1 MMQGPLRDAPNTRAV
16 IGTAVAFVCGALLHA
31 PWKAGDLGPLWLPT
45 VLLGVLFIVIFY
57 LTGLSAQRKA
67 INDARKYE
75 SKGFQV
81 TRRIIAISAVFAII
95 VWPKIVAVFW
105 PDIPVNIGY
114 TEWNPG
120 FLFFTEG
127 KEAIKWQALT
137 GLVITPLDTH
147 LLSAI
152 VGLYFGASMVKNA
165 R

>member
-1 MMQGPLRDAPNTRAV
+1 MGIPFELITMLGSGLLSGVMTLFSQGQKAKQDAFNRA
-16 IGTAVAFVCGALLHA
+16 IE
-31 PWKAGDLGPLWLPT
+31 
-45 VLLGVLFIVIFY
+45 
-57 LTGLSAQRKA
+57 GLSAQSRA
-67 INDARKYE
+67 TDMARRYE
-75 SKGFQV
+75 NKGFQI
-81 TRRIIAISAVFAII
+81 TRRIIALSAVGAII
-95 VWPKIVAVFW
+95 VWPKVIAVFW
-105 PDIPVNIGY
+105 PEIPVTIGY

-127 KEAIKWQALT
+127 KELVKWQALK